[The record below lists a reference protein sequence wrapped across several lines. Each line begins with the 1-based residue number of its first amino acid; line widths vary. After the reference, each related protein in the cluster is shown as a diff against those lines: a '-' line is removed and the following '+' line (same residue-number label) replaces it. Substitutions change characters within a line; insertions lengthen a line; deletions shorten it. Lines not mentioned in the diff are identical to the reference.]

1 MHLVQLYGGC
11 SSGQKPGPTFVA
23 RGRKIGR
30 GNALLLNTR
39 ITTPSTKK
47 PFFSVIETPTIP
59 PSFAPVGRC
68 VGRTRPGR
76 HPLPAIACLRRLSG
90 QRGEKTRSLTPAL
103 AFLIKWQDDMRFAH
117 NDWPHFRWRI
127 PMFLE
132 VNRGTKKS
140 RRKNR
145 RFCCADSLTT
155 SRSAGSCGI
164 LKERCSTHEIA
175 AMTLFSAKFGC
186 LLRSAEC
193 RWGVPGLLRHESPFK
208 ECVAENKT
216 RIPIR
221 QTNCYFSDSRR
232 RVPWL
237 LSQHRDMLFR

>member
-1 MHLVQLYGGC
+1 MRATLCKWHRPLDPCGELGKISGAARAALLILCTRPSGLFVGKHLVQLYGGC

-47 PFFSVIETPTIP
+47 PFFSVIEPPTIP

-76 HPLPAIACLRRLSG
+76 HPLPTNNCLRPLSG
-90 QRGEKTRSLTPAL
+90 QRGEKTRYLTPAL

-132 VNRGTKKS
+132 VNRGTKK
-140 RRKNR
+140 
-145 RFCCADSLTT
+145 
-155 SRSAGSCGI
+155 AG
-164 LKERCSTHEIA
+164 ERTGA
-175 AMTLFSAKFGC
+175 F
-186 LLRSAEC
+186 
-193 RWGVPGLLRHESPFK
+193 
-208 ECVAENKT
+208 VA
-216 RIPIR
+216 PIR
-221 QTNCYFSDSRR
+221 
-232 RVPWL
+232 
-237 LSQHRDMLFR
+237 SQLPAVRAVAGF

>member
-1 MHLVQLYGGC
+1 M
-11 SSGQKPGPTFVA
+11 SGEW
-23 RGRKIGR
+23 GR
-30 GNALLLNTR
+30 GGPWGHKSPLTALVEAVWRKSGT
-39 ITTPSTKK
+39 
-47 PFFSVIETPTIP
+47 
-59 PSFAPVGRC
+59 AA
-68 VGRTRPGR
+68 RTRF
-76 HPLPAIACLRRLSG
+76 HPKTE
-90 QRGEKTRSLTPAL
+90 GESTGWKY
-103 AFLIKWQDDMRFAH
+103 
-117 NDWPHFRWRI
+117 
-127 PMFLE
+127 
-132 VNRGTKKS
+132 S

>member
-1 MHLVQLYGGC
+1 M
-11 SSGQKPGPTFVA
+11 
-23 RGRKIGR
+23 
-30 GNALLLNTR
+30 LNTR

-47 PFFSVIETPTIP
+47 PFFSVIEPPTIP

-76 HPLPAIACLRRLSG
+76 HPLPTNNCLRPLSG
-90 QRGEKTRSLTPAL
+90 QRGEKTRYLTPAL

-155 SRSAGSCGI
+155 SRSAGSCEGFAVYQ
-164 LKERCSTHEIA
+164 KWDQNPTCAVT
-175 AMTLFSAKFGC
+175 SA
-186 LLRSAEC
+186 
-193 RWGVPGLLRHESPFK
+193 V
-208 ECVAENKT
+208 
-216 RIPIR
+216 
-221 QTNCYFSDSRR
+221 TN
-232 RVPWL
+232 PEHL
-237 LSQHRDMLFR
+237 LSQQKNRGQAPERSSLWAEKRNSPSTSLRRRRPS

>member
-1 MHLVQLYGGC
+1 MNKTKSNKKKYSRQVIAPESENWTRYAT
-11 SSGQKPGPTFVA
+11 P
-23 RGRKIGR
+23 
-30 GNALLLNTR
+30 AL
-39 ITTPSTKK
+39 
-47 PFFSVIETPTIP
+47 
-59 PSFAPVGRC
+59 FAPVGRC

-76 HPLPAIACLRRLSG
+76 HPLPTNNCLRPLSG
-90 QRGEKTRSLTPAL
+90 QRGEKTRYLTPAL

>member
-1 MHLVQLYGGC
+1 MGKHLVQLYGGC

-23 RGRKIGR
+23 RGRKIER

-47 PFFSVIETPTIP
+47 PFFSVIEPPTIP

-76 HPLPAIACLRRLSG
+76 HPLPTNNCLRPLSG
-90 QRGEKTRSLTPAL
+90 QRGEKTRYLTPAL

-140 RRKNR
+140 SRLCVCQAKN
-145 RFCCADSLTT
+145 
-155 SRSAGSCGI
+155 I
-164 LKERCSTHEIA
+164 QVK
-175 AMTLFSAKFGC
+175 
-186 LLRSAEC
+186 
-193 RWGVPGLLRHESPFK
+193 
-208 ECVAENKT
+208 
-216 RIPIR
+216 
-221 QTNCYFSDSRR
+221 
-232 RVPWL
+232 
-237 LSQHRDMLFR
+237 

>member
-1 MHLVQLYGGC
+1 MRATLCKWHRPLDPCGELGKISGAARAALLILCTRPSGLFCGQASRQLYGGC

-47 PFFSVIETPTIP
+47 PFFSVIEPPTIP

-76 HPLPAIACLRRLSG
+76 HPLPTNNCLRPLSG
-90 QRGEKTRSLTPAL
+90 QRGEKTRYLTPAL

-132 VNRGTKKS
+132 VNRGTKEK
-140 RRKNR
+140 
-145 RFCCADSLTT
+145 
-155 SRSAGSCGI
+155 AG
-164 LKERCSTHEIA
+164 
-175 AMTLFSAKFGC
+175 
-186 LLRSAEC
+186 
-193 RWGVPGLLRHESPFK
+193 
-208 ECVAENKT
+208 
-216 RIPIR
+216 
-221 QTNCYFSDSRR
+221 
-232 RVPWL
+232 
-237 LSQHRDMLFR
+237 

>member
-1 MHLVQLYGGC
+1 M
-11 SSGQKPGPTFVA
+11 
-23 RGRKIGR
+23 
-30 GNALLLNTR
+30 
-39 ITTPSTKK
+39 
-47 PFFSVIETPTIP
+47 
-59 PSFAPVGRC
+59 GRC

-76 HPLPAIACLRRLSG
+76 HPLPTNNCLRPLSG
-90 QRGEKTRSLTPAL
+90 QRGEKTRYLTPAL

-175 AMTLFSAKFGC
+175 AMTLFSAKFCC

>member
-1 MHLVQLYGGC
+1 M
-11 SSGQKPGPTFVA
+11 
-23 RGRKIGR
+23 
-30 GNALLLNTR
+30 LNTR

-47 PFFSVIETPTIP
+47 PFFSVIEPPTIP

-76 HPLPAIACLRRLSG
+76 HPLPTNNCLRPLSG
-90 QRGEKTRSLTPAL
+90 QRGEKTRYLTPAL

-132 VNRGTKKS
+132 VNRGTKK
-140 RRKNR
+140 
-145 RFCCADSLTT
+145 
-155 SRSAGSCGI
+155 
-164 LKERCSTHEIA
+164 RCSTHEIA

>member
-1 MHLVQLYGGC
+1 MKAHKREVPRCLERTSAARRKEENLC
-11 SSGQKPGPTFVA
+11 LHEDIISSRIRALITAKKRRTAVSYSSAECCLERTNFA
-23 RGRKIGR
+23 R
-30 GNALLLNTR
+30 
-39 ITTPSTKK
+39 TKNRTAAGTSLEAA
-47 PFFSVIETPTIP
+47 FSWEG
-59 PSFAPVGRC
+59 FW
-68 VGRTRPGR
+68 
-76 HPLPAIACLRRLSG
+76 RLC
-90 QRGEKTRSLTPAL
+90 EMF
-103 AFLIKWQDDMRFAH
+103 AFLSEF
-117 NDWPHFRWRI
+117 
-127 PMFLE
+127 FLWT
-132 VNRGTKKS
+132 NYS

>member
-1 MHLVQLYGGC
+1 MY
-11 SSGQKPGPTFVA
+11 KN
-23 RGRKIGR
+23 R
-30 GNALLLNTR
+30 
-39 ITTPSTKK
+39 
-47 PFFSVIETPTIP
+47 
-59 PSFAPVGRC
+59 
-68 VGRTRPGR
+68 R
-76 HPLPAIACLRRLSG
+76 HPTKVECRLFCPILSD
-90 QRGEKTRSLTPAL
+90 RCRFRN
-103 AFLIKWQDDMRFAH
+103 FLKLLSYRHTA
-117 NDWPHFRWRI
+117 
-127 PMFLE
+127 
-132 VNRGTKKS
+132 
-140 RRKNR
+140 KNR

>member
-1 MHLVQLYGGC
+1 M
-11 SSGQKPGPTFVA
+11 
-23 RGRKIGR
+23 
-30 GNALLLNTR
+30 LNTR

-47 PFFSVIETPTIP
+47 PFFSVIEPPTIP

-76 HPLPAIACLRRLSG
+76 HPLPTNNCLCPLSG
-90 QRGEKTRSLTPAL
+90 QRGEKTRYLTPAL

-164 LKERCSTHEIA
+164 LKGCCSGYEIEEMTSFVRESSVSLVPQRTTGVFQNYLGTNGSSEIA
-175 AMTLFSAKFGC
+175 ALKAIKCRNIFAKF
-186 LLRSAEC
+186 
-193 RWGVPGLLRHESPFK
+193 PF
-208 ECVAENKT
+208 VFFLSLSKT
-216 RIPIR
+216 TVSMCSLPH
-221 QTNCYFSDSRR
+221 CG
-232 RVPWL
+232 
-237 LSQHRDMLFR
+237 